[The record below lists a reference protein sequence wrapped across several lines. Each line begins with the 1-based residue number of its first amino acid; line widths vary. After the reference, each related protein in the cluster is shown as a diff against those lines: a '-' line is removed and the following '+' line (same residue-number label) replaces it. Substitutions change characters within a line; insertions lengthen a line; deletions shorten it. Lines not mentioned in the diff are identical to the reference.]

1 MTDPCYLVTMITF
14 ASQVLLVAVAIL
26 AVPSAVFFVEV
37 AAAIMLPK
45 RSLTATIGDRRGGI
59 AALIPAH
66 NEAKGLLQTL
76 TDIQGQLLPG
86 DRLVVIADNCTDDT
100 ASIAATAGA
109 EVTIRDDPAKIGK
122 GYALGWGMTF
132 LASAPPDIVIVIDAD
147 CRIAPGSIDRLAT
160 LSARTQRPAQSLY
173 LMDAPDQSAI
183 NHQVAE
189 FAWRVKNW
197 VRPLGLNALGLPCQ
211 LMGTG
216 MAFPW
221 GLLRSVDLSSAALVE
236 DLKLGLDLAS
246 VGHAPIFC
254 PSAVVSSTFP
264 TSLEGSKAQRQRWE
278 HGHLGLILTRSL
290 PLLALSLKQRSLP
303 LLSLVLDLL
312 VPPLSLLIM
321 ILMCV
326 TTATALL
333 AFFGFSSVSFLISL
347 TCLGAVVF
355 ATILA
360 WFKHARDIL
369 PPKALGLIPVYVLT
383 KLHLYVSA
391 LLGRKVSQWVRA
403 DRS

>member
-14 ASQVLLVAVAIL
+14 ASQALWVVVAIL
-26 AVPSAVFFVEV
+26 AVPSTVFFVEIG
-37 AAAIMLPK
+37 AAVMLPK
-45 RSLTATIGDRRGGI
+45 RRATASIGGQRGRV

-66 NEAKGLLQTL
+66 NEAKGLLPTL
-76 TDIQGQLLPG
+76 TDLKKQLREG
-86 DRLVVIADNCTDDT
+86 DRLVVVADNCSDDT
-100 ASIAATAGA
+100 ASIAASAGA
-109 EVTIRDDPAKIGK
+109 EVAILHDLSKIGK
-122 GYALGWGMTF
+122 GYALGWGITS

-147 CRIAPGSIDRLAT
+147 CRITPGSIDRLAT
-160 LSARTQRPAQSLY
+160 LSAHTQRPAQSLY

-197 VRPLGLNALGLPCQ
+197 VRPLGLDALGLPCQ

-216 MAFPW
+216 MALPW
-221 GLLRSVDLSSAALVE
+221 GLIRSVDLSSAALVE
-236 DLKLGLDLAS
+236 DLKLGLDLAG

-264 TSLEGSKAQRQRWE
+264 TSVEGSEAQRQRWE

-312 VPPLSLLIM
+312 VPPLSLLIVIM
-321 ILMCV
+321 MCV
-326 TTATALL
+326 TTAGALL
-333 AFFGFSSVSFLISL
+333 AWSGFSSVSFLISL
-347 TCLGAVVF
+347 TCLAAVVF

-369 PPKALGLIPVYVLT
+369 PPKALGLIPVYMLT
-383 KLHLYVSA
+383 KLRLYVSA